1 MLQTHF
7 ANSFF
12 ESGFKQN
19 PPYPPGITD
28 VEGKGEIDAEKELVS
43 DDVRITDVEEEFASD
58 DVGMTDV
65 EEEFASDDV
74 GMTDVKKEFV

>member
-1 MLQTHF
+1 MLLVHFASSFCKLILRAHF
-7 ANSFF
+7 ANSFCKLIF

-43 DDVRITDVEEEFASD
+43 DDVRITDDEEEF
-58 DVGMTDV
+58 V
-65 EEEFASDDV
+65 
-74 GMTDVKKEFV
+74 

>member
-1 MLQTHF
+1 MGF
-7 ANSFF
+7 ADF

-43 DDVRITDVEEEFASD
+43 DDVRITDDEEEF
-58 DVGMTDV
+58 V
-65 EEEFASDDV
+65 
-74 GMTDVKKEFV
+74 